1 MSISSQDICEAAK
14 NTGRKSHFTSDPGS
28 CGNTAGEITSLP
40 SPATARVYVDLL
52 EGHIHSMGESLLFVD
67 FRETHPQFRS
77 SKPSNPRRQE
87 PSPVGASGPRLNRTG
102 APKRLGVGWDDL
114 LLGLNIG

>member
-1 MSISSQDICEAAK
+1 MSISSQDICEARATRAEK
-14 NTGRKSHFTSDPGS
+14 TTSLAIQAVAETLLGKSPVFQAQPLPGS
-28 CGNTAGEITSLP
+28 MSIYWRVTYIQWE
-40 SPATARVYVDLL
+40 SPW
-52 EGHIHSMGESLLFVD
+52 
-67 FRETHPQFRS
+67 
-77 SKPSNPRRQE
+77 SNPRRQE